1 MSPPYCGCHHSILYK
16 RYNIFLVMKTNFWV
30 TQTKVKGTKVMSI
43 CSLSSGLCQIHSL
56 PSGNYFATII
66 SKLNE
71 LLFGAGE
78 VDLGESVGGGVKS

>member
-1 MSPPYCGCHHSILYK
+1 MKPPTQVHILEEVAPFPK
-16 RYNIFLVMKTNFWV
+16 A
-30 TQTKVKGTKVMSI
+30 QSTKVMSI
-43 CSLSSGLCQIHSL
+43 CSPSSGLSQSHSL
-56 PSGNYFATII
+56 PSGNSFATII